1 MKSKVIA
8 VPYIV
13 WAGIFIVVPTAFV
26 GYFALTDASGAF
38 TLDNIFSM
46 SKYLNVFG
54 RSIVYASAATVLC
67 LFFGYL
73 LAYFMAHLNE
83 QYKSLCLVLLMLP
96 MWINLVL
103 RTQALQN
110 ILMDNG
116 ILNKLLSCFGMTSV
130 KLLNTPFAVILGL
143 IYNYLPFM
151 VLPIFTSLEKLDNKI
166 IEAAQDLGA
175 NAACVFRRVI
185 LPLSMPG
192 VYSGI
197 IMVFIPCLSTF
208 VISEKLGGGKVY
220 LIGNVINDMFNV
232 NYNFNVG
239 AAISLVM
246 LFLMI
251 ITLIVFSFLD
261 DETKEGI
268 L

>member
-1 MKSKVIA
+1 MIA
-8 VPYIV
+8 VPYLL
-13 WAGIFIVVPTAFV
+13 WACIFIVVPTLFV
-26 GYFALTDASGAF
+26 GYFAFTDSSGAF
-38 TLDNIFSM
+38 TLE
-46 SKYLNVFG
+46 NVVQIG
-54 RSIVYASAATVLC
+54 NYTKVIWRSIVYAAVATVVC
-67 LFFGYL
+67 LAFGYL
-73 LAYFMAHLNE
+73 LAFLMSRLTE
-83 QYKSLCLVLLMLP
+83 RWKSFCLVLLMLP
-96 MWINLVL
+96 MWINFVL

-116 ILNKLLSCFGMTSV
+116 IINKFLDIFGLPSMTI
-130 KLLNTPFAVILGL
+130 LNTPFAVVLGL
-143 IYNYLPFM
+143 VYNYLPFM
-151 VLPIFTSLEKLDNKI
+151 VLPIFTSLEKLDKKV

-175 NAACVFRRVI
+175 NAALVFRRVI

-220 LIGNVINDMFNV
+220 LIGNVINDMFTQ
-232 NYNFNVG
+232 NYNFNIG
-239 AAISLVM
+239 AAISLIMMVI
-246 LFLMI
+246 MI
-251 ITLIVFSFLD
+251 ITLVVFSFLD

>member
-8 VPYIV
+8 VPYMV
-13 WAGIFIVVPTAFV
+13 WALIFIVVPTLFV
-26 GYFALTDASGAF
+26 GYFAFTDMNGSF
-38 TLDNIFSM
+38 TLE
-46 SKYLNVFG
+46 NVKEISNVTQVLW
-54 RSIVYASAATVLC
+54 RSVCYAFAATVLC
-67 LFFGYL
+67 LVLGYIF
-73 LAYFMAHLNE
+73 AYIMTGLGE
-83 QYKSLCLVLLMLP
+83 KMKSVSLILLMLP

-110 ILMDNG
+110 LLMDNG
-116 ILNKLLSCFGMTSV
+116 LINKILALFGADPIKMFG
-130 KLLNTPFAVILGL
+130 TPFAVVLGL
-143 IYNYLPFM
+143 VYNYLPFM
-151 VLPIFTSLEKLDNKI
+151 ILPIFTALEKLDPKV

-175 NAACVFRRVI
+175 NRFNVFRRVVF
-185 LPLSMPG
+185 PMSMSG

-208 VISEKLGGGKVY
+208 VISEKMGGGKVY
-220 LIGNVINDMFNV
+220 LIGNVINDVFNQ

-246 LFLMI
+246 MVIMLL
-251 ITLIVFSFLD
+251 TLVVFSFLD

>member
-1 MKSKVIA
+1 MKSRVIA
-8 VPYIV
+8 VPYVI
-13 WAGIFIVVPTAFV
+13 WSGIFIIVPTLFV
-26 GYFALTDASGAF
+26 GYFAFTDSNGTF
-38 TLDNIFSM
+38 TFENI
-46 SKYLNVFG
+46 SKIGKYANVFG
-54 RSIVYASAATVLC
+54 RSIVYAAVATVLC
-67 LFFGYL
+67 LIFGYL
-73 LAYFMAHLNE
+73 LAYFMAHLKE
-83 QYKSLCLVLLMLP
+83 HQKSLCLVLLMLP
-96 MWINLVL
+96 MWINLVQ

-116 ILNKLLSCFGMTSV
+116 VINRLLGLLNIPSLKLLDTSFSV
-130 KLLNTPFAVILGL
+130 VLGL

-151 VLPIFTSLEKLDNKI
+151 VLPIFTSLEKLDNKV

-175 NAACVFRRVI
+175 NSVNVFTKI
-185 LPLSMPG
+185 TLPLSMPG

-220 LIGNVINDMFNV
+220 LIGNVINDMFNQ

-246 LFLMI
+246 MLIMI
-251 ITLIVFSFLD
+251 ITLVVFGFLD

>member
-1 MKSKVIA
+1 MKSRVIA

-13 WAGIFIVVPTAFV
+13 WAGIFIIVPTLFV
-26 GYFALTDASGAF
+26 GYFAFTDSNGAF
-38 TLDNIFSM
+38 TVDNVAQM
-46 SKYLNVFG
+46 GKYMNVFG
-54 RSIVYASAATVLC
+54 RSVAYAAVATVLC
-67 LFFGYL
+67 LVFGYL
-73 LAYFMAHLNE
+73 LAYFMAHLKE
-83 QYKSLCLVLLMLP
+83 RQKSLCLVLLMLP

-116 ILNKLLSCFGMTSV
+116 MLNKLLSFFNISPV
-130 KLLNTPFAVILGL
+130 KILDTPFAVVLGL

-151 VLPIFTSLEKLDNKI
+151 VLPIFTSLEKLDRKV

-175 NAACVFRRVI
+175 NSFNVFTKVT
-185 LPLSMPG
+185 LPLSMSG
-192 VYSGI
+192 IYSGI

-220 LIGNVINDMFNV
+220 LIGNVINDMFNQ

-246 LFLMI
+246 MLIMI
-251 ITLIVFSFLD
+251 LTLIVFSFLD

>member
-1 MKSKVIA
+1 MKSRVIA

-13 WAGIFIVVPTAFV
+13 WACIFIIVPTLFV
-26 GYFALTDASGAF
+26 GYFALTDANGF
-38 TLDNIFSM
+38 TLDNIAKIGNFM
-46 SKYLNVFG
+46 GVFW
-54 RSIVYASAATVLC
+54 RSIIYSVAATVLC
-67 LFFGYL
+67 LILGYI
-73 LAYFMAHLNE
+73 LAYIMAHASE
-83 QYKSLCLVLLMLP
+83 RFKSWCLVLLMLP

-103 RTQALQN
+103 RTHALQN
-110 ILMDNG
+110 LLMDNG
-116 ILNKLLSCFGMTSV
+116 VLNKFFMMMGLPAV
-130 KLLNTPFAVILGL
+130 KMLGTPFTVILGL

-151 VLPIFTSLEKLDNKI
+151 VLPIFTSLEKMDGKV

-175 NAACVFRRVI
+175 NSVNVFRKVI

-192 VYSGI
+192 VFSGI

-220 LIGNVINDMFNV
+220 LLGNVINDMFNL

-239 AAISLVM
+239 SALSLVM
-246 LFLMI
+246 MI
-251 ITLIVFSFLD
+251 VMIVTLAVFSLLD